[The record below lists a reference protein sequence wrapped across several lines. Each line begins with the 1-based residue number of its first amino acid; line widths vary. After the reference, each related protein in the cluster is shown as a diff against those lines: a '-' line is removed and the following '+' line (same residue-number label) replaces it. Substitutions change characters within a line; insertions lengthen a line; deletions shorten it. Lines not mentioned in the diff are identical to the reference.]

1 MQSKKILFANVP
13 ADGHFNPLT
22 GIAMHLKEEG
32 HDVRWYAS
40 KMFSDKLE
48 KLKIHH
54 YPFKKA
60 LEVNQFNINDVFPQR
75 KKMKAGVRQLKF
87 DIKNFFVDRG
97 PEYFEDISEIKKE
110 FLFDVFICDAA
121 FTGGQLVK
129 NKLNVPSVG
138 VGISPVMSTSKDLPP
153 YGLGLTPGHSFFDGL
168 RQKILRFIAKNFLFK
183 ESMAAYN
190 NILNRFGL
198 PGEHVTIFDI
208 PALRS
213 DVFIQSGTP
222 GFEYERSDM
231 PEKLKFVGPLHAYK
245 SPVKKE
251 INYPWKD
258 KLSKYKKNILISQ
271 GTFEP
276 DHSKLIIPSLE
287 ALKNEDCL
295 LIVVTGHHH
304 TDELRKIYQGEKIII
319 EDFIDFDF
327 IMPQTDLYITNGG
340 YGGTLL
346 AIEHALPMVAAGIN
360 EGKNEICA
368 RIGYFRLGIDLK
380 TERPGAAQIKQAYN
394 KVLADPLYK
403 QAVENLRDEFRSYD
417 TKKNIGRPGPG
428 HYQMMF
434 FMQPGYNN

>member
-1 MQSKKILFANVP
+1 
-13 ADGHFNPLT
+13 
-22 GIAMHLKEEG
+22 
-32 HDVRWYAS
+32 
-40 KMFSDKLE
+40 
-48 KLKIHH
+48 
-54 YPFKKA
+54 
-60 LEVNQFNINDVFPQR
+60 
-75 KKMKAGVRQLKF
+75 
-87 DIKNFFVDRG
+87 
-97 PEYFEDISEIKKE
+97 
-110 FLFDVFICDAA
+110 
-121 FTGGQLVK
+121 
-129 NKLNVPSVG
+129 
-138 VGISPVMSTSKDLPP
+138 
-153 YGLGLTPGHSFFDGL
+153 
-168 RQKILRFIAKNFLFK
+168 
-183 ESMAAYN
+183 
-190 NILNRFGL
+190 
-198 PGEHVTIFDI
+198 
-208 PALRS
+208 
-213 DVFIQSGTP
+213 
-222 GFEYERSDM
+222 M

-380 TERPGAAQIKQAYN
+380 TERPGAAQIKQAYD

-403 QAVENLRDEFRSYD
+403 QAVEHLRDEFRSYD
-417 TKKNIGRPGPG
+417 TKKISTDLVLGIIK
-428 HYQMMF
+428 
-434 FMQPGYNN
+434 